1 MLTGLTQ
8 NVRLINAS
16 KFEEAVSIY
25 FICELF
31 GSQVNSCNKK
41 QLEKYSIPVV
51 SAVAEAVAAILV
63 PLVYTLT
70 IVEWTSTINWIKS
83 KIMKSRSLPML
94 NHKTNSEL

>member
-1 MLTGLTQ
+1 MLTGLTK
-8 NVRLINAS
+8 NIRIINTS
-16 KFEEAVSIY
+16 MFEKSLSVY
-25 FICELF
+25 FMCELF
-31 GSQVNSCNKK
+31 GSQVNSCNKE

-83 KIMKSRSLPML
+83 KIMKSRSLLML
-94 NHKTNSEL
+94 NHKSNSEL